1 MSSEQFPRSNNEST
15 NTQTDTN
22 KVEVQSGAALLD
34 FYKKLD
40 VKGQKDFLSKIGKD
54 EEKKVEKK
62 DEEGIFASIGGA
74 FSKVADKLETNIEKV
89 MADPGKRALLYSGLD
104 AIDKSSRIQP
114 IEKAQSPFG
123 KLAGSLKSGVQT
135 VMSEEL
141 QAANVAAKG
150 KSSSA
155 NQIALAKL
163 MYDMNKPD
171 EIEITRIKDFNKTYE
186 SIAKAT
192 QNIPI
197 YGGMKKLIR
206 DKIESGDYNLPVG
219 DLRSAYPT
227 IVQSFAELLPA
238 SAKRGK
244 DFFKDIEDEA
254 NFITQMRKLTDNQTL
269 QDIGQL
275 VPVSDK
281 DIEVKRRTIANVKDP
296 ARAFL
301 NSVRTQDALNF
312 LNAQKVDYKEKFVGS
327 RGLKTGSNRN
337 FENEF
342 NTDGATLI
350 RNKIYRESNY
360 TPDKIREEAIALG
373 FQPVYEKYT
382 DKKTDFS
389 PLALAEAK
397 ASLDMGGINKYSLAT
412 TDVKMGEGK
421 TTTTYK
427 GTGVDPNAWQQ
438 NQGLLDIQKKYK
450 LTPNSGAR

>member
-1 MSSEQFPRSNNEST
+1 MSSEQFPKSGEANNEVVTKES
-15 NTQTDTN
+15 
-22 KVEVQSGAALLD
+22 EVTKTEIPGGAALLD

-40 VKGQKDFLSKIGKD
+40 QKEQEKFLSNIGKND
-54 EEKKVEKK
+54 PEKKE
-62 DEEGIFASIGGA
+62 DNTGIFNKVGKA
-74 FSKVADKLETNIEKV
+74 FSGIADRLETNIENV
-89 MADPGKRALLYSGLD
+89 MKDPGKRALLYAGLETVD
-104 AIDKSSRIQP
+104 RASRFSP
-114 IEKAQSPFG
+114 IGQAQSPFG
-123 KLAGSLKSGVQT
+123 MIAGGLKEGVQK
-135 VMSEEL
+135 VKSEDL
-141 QAANVAAKG
+141 AAANIAARS
-150 KSSSA
+150 KS
-155 NQIALAKL
+155 NMTNELALKKL
-163 MYDMNKPD
+163 EFEMQKPD

-219 DLRSAYPT
+219 ALRSAYPT
-227 IVQSFAELLPA
+227 VVQSFAELLPA

-244 DFFKDIEDEA
+244 DFFKDIEDDA
-254 NFITQMRKLTDNQTL
+254 NFITQVQKLTDTQTL

-360 TPDKIREEAIALG
+360 TPDKIREEAVALG

-382 DKKTDFS
+382 DKKNDFS

-397 ASLDMGGINKYSLAT
+397 ASLDMGGINKYSLST
-412 TDVKMGEGK
+412 TDVKIGEGK

-427 GTGVDPNAWQQ
+427 GTGVNPNAWQQ
-438 NQGLLDIQKKYK
+438 NQGLLDIQKKFRK
-450 LTPNSGAR
+450 NESGVE